1 MHALIRRTLCCF
13 TGVVACLVLVAVR
26 PARAQGT
33 WRSPEQL
40 PRYTVELEPHLA
52 IGPFSPP
59 GDGSGTGIGP
69 GFRASIPILP
79 RGFISDVNDSVAV
92 GVGLDWLYY
101 DAATRNRGVC
111 TRFRPSPDGTP
122 VCVEVDGIIGDTSY
136 FFIPVVMQWNFFL
149 QQRVSVFAE
158 PGINVYLR
166 RDTYGNYRPG
176 PSLNIQVGG
185 RFLFND
191 NIAAT
196 LRLGYPTCTLG
207 ISFLL

>member
-1 MHALIRRTLCCF
+1 MHALNRQFLYCF
-13 TGVVACLVLVAVR
+13 TSAVVCLMLATT
-26 PARAQGT
+26 PALAQGG
-33 WRSPEQL
+33 WRSAQQL
-40 PRYTVELEPHLA
+40 TRYSVELEPHLA
-52 IGPFSPP
+52 LGPFAPP

-69 GFRASIPILP
+69 GLRASIPILP
-79 RGFISDVNDSVAV
+79 RGFIDGVNDSVAI

-111 TRFRPSPDGTP
+111 TRFRSSPDGTP
-122 VCVEVDGIIGDTSY
+122 VCVEVNGIIGDTSY

-158 PGINVYLR
+158 PGIDIYIR
-166 RDTYGNYRPG
+166 RDTYGNLRPG
-176 PSLNIQVGG
+176 ASPNIQLGG
-185 RFLFND
+185 RYLFTD